1 MKHRLFKYVT
11 IILFIAMVLPT
22 AVWAQDSLT
31 TVADSLKTT
40 TAIPVEAVAA
50 ATEEPTVLNSGNTAW
65 IIVATV
71 LVMMMTIP
79 GLALFYGGLVR
90 Q

>member
-40 TAIPVEAVAA
+40 TTIPVEAAA
-50 ATEEPTVLNSGNTAW
+50 AT
-65 IIVATV
+65 
-71 LVMMMTIP
+71 
-79 GLALFYGGLVR
+79 
-90 Q
+90 

>member
-1 MKHRLFKYVT
+1 
-11 IILFIAMVLPT
+11 MVLPT

-40 TAIPVEAVAA
+40 TAIPVEAVVA

-71 LVMMMTIP
+71 TPAYVPDIEGILSSRINCACFVIFQCTRIVP
-79 GLALFYGGLVR
+79 VKA
-90 Q
+90 

>member
-1 MKHRLFKYVT
+1 
-11 IILFIAMVLPT
+11 MVLPT

-65 IIVATV
+65 INSSYCACYDDDNSR
-71 LVMMMTIP
+71 
-79 GLALFYGGLVR
+79 G
-90 Q
+90 